1 MSAATMVSE
10 DTGVEPCYEVASA
23 EAVSWDAEADLVIIG
38 FGGAGAVAAV
48 EGREQGASVIVVDR
62 FDGGGATAYS
72 GGIFY
77 AGGGTPWQQQAG
89 YSDTP
94 EEMQRYL
101 EMERVPVGSDTLRR
115 FCEQSA
121 DNLAWV
127 SGFGVKFD
135 SSLYSGKITYPPEGK
150 FLYFCGNEKIPNF
163 AAQAKPAPRGHR
175 AVGKGMTGHHY
186 YAAMREAALSA
197 GARLIAHAP
206 ARRLIVDTT
215 GAVLGVEVDQLP
227 DSAIARHR
235 ELYRKINPYVPMNGA
250 RSERAVEQ
258 CNAFERSADTQR
270 LRLRA
275 RQGVILATGG
285 FVFNRVQ
292 LARYRPDL
300 AKTYKALTR
309 LGSMG
314 CNGSG
319 IGLGQSVGG
328 MTDLMEKAFVGK
340 SLSPPEGFVKGML
353 INGQG
358 KRFVNE
364 DAYLAI
370 VGDAIASQ
378 AGSTAWLIMDRGTFW
393 SGLKTLLTIERKM
406 FLLYALPTLINILLG
421 GTRTGKSVAR
431 LAKKCGIDPQ
441 ALEATLRGYN
451 GTARAC
457 KPDPLGKLASNTAPL
472 ADGRLY
478 AIDVSTHNAFGA
490 TPAFTLGGLRVEE
503 ATGAVQRADG
513 SSVPGLYAAGRC
525 AVGICSNGYMSGLS
539 IADALFAGRRAAAS
553 AAKARSVEE
562 RKEPIHG

>member
-1 MSAATMVSE
+1 MSEATMVSE
-10 DTGVEPCYEVASA
+10 DTGVEPCYQVASA
-23 EAVSWDAEADLVIIG
+23 DAVSWDEEADLVIVG

-48 EGREQGASVIVVDR
+48 QGRERGASVIVVDR

-77 AGGGTPWQQQAG
+77 AGGGTPWQQEAG
-89 YSDTP
+89 YADTP
-94 EEMQRYL
+94 EQMQRYL
-101 EMERVPVGSDTLRR
+101 EMERVPVGPETLRR

-135 SSLYSGKITYPPEGK
+135 STLYSGKITYPPEGK
-150 FLYFCGNEKIPNF
+150 FLYFCGNEKIPHF
-163 AAQAKPAPRGHR
+163 AAHAKPAPRGHR
-175 AVGKGMTGHHY
+175 AVGKGMTGRYY
-186 YAAMREAALSA
+186 YAAMREAALAA

-206 ARRLIVDTT
+206 ARRLIVDPS
-215 GAVLGVEVDQLP
+215 GAVLGIEIDQLP
-227 DSAIARHR
+227 DSALARHR
-235 ELYRKINPYVPMNGA
+235 ALYRKVNPYVPMNGA

-258 CNAFERSADTQR
+258 CSAFERNAGAQR

-309 LGSMG
+309 LGSLG

-328 MTDLMEKAFVGK
+328 ATDLMDKAFVGR

-353 INGQG
+353 VNGQG
-358 KRFVNE
+358 QRFVNE

-370 VGDAIASQ
+370 VGNAIATQ
-378 AGSTAWLIMDRGTFW
+378 ASSTAWLILDRRTFW
-393 SGLKTLLTIERKM
+393 AGLKTLLTIERKM

-421 GTRTGKSVAR
+421 GTRTGKSTAR

-441 ALEATLRGYN
+441 TLEATLHAYN
-451 GTARAC
+451 QAARAEA
-457 KPDPLGKLASNTAPL
+457 PDAQGKLPYNTAPL
-472 ADGRLY
+472 ADGRLF

-490 TPAFTLGGLRVEE
+490 TPTFTLGGLRVEE
-503 ATGAVQRADG
+503 STGAVQRADG

-525 AVGICSNGYMSGLS
+525 AVGLCSNGYMSGLS
-539 IADALFAGRRAAAS
+539 IADALFAGRRAATS
-553 AAKARSVEE
+553 ATTARPAQH
-562 RKEPIHG
+562 RQEPVHG